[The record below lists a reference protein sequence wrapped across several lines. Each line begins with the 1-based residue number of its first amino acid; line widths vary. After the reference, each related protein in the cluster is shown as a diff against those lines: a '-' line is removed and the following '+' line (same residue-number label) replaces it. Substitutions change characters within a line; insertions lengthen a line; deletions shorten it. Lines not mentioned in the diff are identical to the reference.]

1 MEQTSI
7 WDALSNNGFTGW
19 DYGVFILYIV
29 ILVGMGIFLSRS
41 KKGEEKTSKDYFLAG
56 NTLTWWAVGA
66 SLIAANISAEQFIG
80 MSGSAFASGIA
91 QAAYEL
97 MAAATL
103 LVVGKFLLPLMI
115 EKKIFTIPQ
124 FLRERYNS
132 GVGLAFSILWLFL
145 YVFVNLTSVA
155 WLGALAIQQILG
167 LPTDHIVHVFGM
179 DVDQVRLVIIL
190 SLFLIAGIYS
200 IYGGLASVAWTDVMQ
215 VTFLVGGGLITAY
228 FALDVI
234 GQEVWGCGAM
244 EALGNIYSWCMG
256 IESDKHF
263 NLIVTQQADVY
274 PVINGIPEAVVQSIS
289 GSGDNAIV
297 TIKNVATDSVYN
309 YAGNLVEP
317 LEKGHSVAVGEM
329 VKAKE
334 DPFFTNPGLVLV
346 FGALWLTNLGYW
358 GFNQYII
365 QKGLAAKSLSEAK
378 KGMVFAAVLKILIP
392 FIVCIPGVCAFY
404 IYNAKTGDGQS
415 VLDMLIAKGQI
426 AQDSAINR
434 SDDAYPYL
442 IRNFT
447 PVVIKGLSFAALAAA
462 VISSL
467 ASMFNS
473 TSTLFT
479 MDIYK
484 QFINKNA
491 SETKLV
497 NVGRMTSVSALIIAL
512 IAVYPLMGGIDQA
525 FQFIQEYS
533 AFVYP
538 GVVVIF
544 GLGLLWKR
552 ASGTAAIVA
561 AIGTFAFSIIYK
573 FAFPEM
579 PFLVRSGVVFITLVI
594 LFVWLSIRNKDTEAA
609 TELSADDIK
618 TQLFW
623 SKIMFIIGGVS
634 FALFVASFFSET
646 LHIYGMEGAMAFFAA
661 LMFTIGYYLRS
672 NALDKVQDKKL
683 VAIDLDIFKTDKTF
697 NIGAAVVI
705 ALLTFLYLALW

>member
-244 EALGNIYSWCMG
+244 EALGNIFDWCKEQPG
-256 IESDKHF
+256 DKHF
-263 NLIVTQQADVY
+263 NLIVTRNEELY
-274 PVINGIPEAVVQSIS
+274 PVING
-289 GSGDNAIV
+289 V
-297 TIKNVATDSVYN
+297 TDA
-309 YAGNLVEP
+309 AGNVTQ
-317 LEKGHSVAVGEM
+317 
-329 VKAKE
+329 KE

-378 KGMVFAAVLKILIP
+378 RGMVFAAVLKILIP
-392 FIVCIPGVCAFY
+392 FIVCIPGVCAYY
-404 IYNAKTGDGQS
+404 IMHGSVDGTPITEK
-415 VLDMLIAKGQI
+415 LADHLAGTIG
-426 AQDSAINR
+426 R

>member
-1 MEQTSI
+1 MSVIE
-7 WDALSNNGFTGW
+7 ALKNNGFETI
-19 DYGVFILYIV
+19 DYVVFGAYIV
-29 ILVGMGIFLSRS
+29 LLVGLGLFLSRD
-41 KKGEEKTSKDYFLAG
+41 KKGEEKSSTDYFLAG

-91 QAAYEL
+91 QAAYEI

-124 FLRERYNS
+124 FLRERYNW
-132 GVGLAFSILWLFL
+132 GVGLAFSLLWLFL

-167 LPTDHIVHVFGM
+167 LPTDMTVHFAGM
-179 DVDQVRLVIIL
+179 EIDQVRMVIIL
-190 SLFLIAGIYS
+190 VLFLIAGVYS

-228 FALDVI
+228 AALSVI
-234 GQEVWGCGAM
+234 GAEVWGCGAF
-244 EALGNIYSWCMG
+244 EALGNIFDWCVNQPG
-256 IESDKHF
+256 DKHF
-263 NLIVTQQADVY
+263 NLVVTRQADLY
-274 PVINGIPEAVVQSIS
+274 PVVNG
-289 GSGDNAIV
+289 V
-297 TIKNVATDSVYN
+297 TDA
-309 YAGNLVEP
+309 AGNVIQ
-317 LEKGHSVAVGEM
+317 
-329 VKAKE
+329 KE
-334 DPFFTNPGLVLV
+334 DPFFTNPGIVLI

-365 QKGLAAKSLSEAK
+365 QKGLAAKSLAEAK
-378 KGMVFAAVLKILIP
+378 KGMIFAAFLKILIP

-404 IYNAKTGDGQS
+404 IMNGDGEALENLRQT
-415 VLDMLIAKGQI
+415 LAGGIE
-426 AQDSAINR
+426 R
-434 SDDAYPYL
+434 SDDAYPFL

-447 PVVIKGLSFAALAAA
+447 PTFIKGLSFAALAAA

-491 SETKLV
+491 SESKLV

-512 IAVYPLMGGIDQA
+512 LAVYPLMGGIDQA

-552 ASGTAAIVA
+552 ASGTAAVVCT
-561 AIGTFAFSIIYK
+561 IGTFAFSILFK
-573 FAFPEM
+573 FTLPDT
-579 PFLVRSGVVFITLVI
+579 PFLVRSGYVFICLVI
-594 LFVWLSIRNKDTEAA
+594 LFVGISLKSEKSVAA
-609 TELSADDIK
+609 DELDENTVK

-623 SKIMFIIGGVS
+623 SNILFAVAAVS
-634 FALFVASFFSET
+634 IALFAASFFSET
-646 LHIYGMEGAMAFFAA
+646 LAVHGVAGAMIFFAA
-661 LMFTIGYYLRS
+661 ITATIGFYLRS
-672 NALDKVQDKKL
+672 NALDSVQDPKL
-683 VAIDLDIFKTDKTF
+683 VAIDLKIFETDRAF
-697 NIGAAVVI
+697 NIGAFCVI
-705 ALLTFLYLALW
+705 AIITFLYIILW

>member
-1 MEQTSI
+1 MSVIE
-7 WDALSNNGFTGW
+7 ALKNNGFETI
-19 DYGVFILYIV
+19 DYVVFGAYIV
-29 ILVGMGIFLSRS
+29 LLVGLGLFLSRD
-41 KKGEEKTSKDYFLAG
+41 KKGEEKSSTDYFLAG

-91 QAAYEL
+91 QAAYEI

-124 FLRERYNS
+124 FLRERYNW
-132 GVGLAFSILWLFL
+132 GVGLAFSLLWLFL

-167 LPTDHIVHVFGM
+167 LPTDMTIQFAGM
-179 DVDQVRLVIIL
+179 EIDQVRMVIIL
-190 SLFLIAGIYS
+190 VLFLVAGIYS

-228 FALDVI
+228 AALSVI
-234 GQEVWGCGAM
+234 GAEVWGCGAF
-244 EALGNIYSWCMG
+244 EALGNIFDWCINQPG
-256 IESDKHF
+256 DKHF
-263 NLIVTQQADVY
+263 NLVVTRQADLY
-274 PVINGIPEAVVQSIS
+274 PVVNGVTDAAGNVVQ
-289 GSGDNAIV
+289 
-297 TIKNVATDSVYN
+297 
-309 YAGNLVEP
+309 
-317 LEKGHSVAVGEM
+317 
-329 VKAKE
+329 KE
-334 DPFFTNPGLVLV
+334 DPFFTNPGIVLI

-365 QKGLAAKSLSEAK
+365 QKGLAAKSLAEAK
-378 KGMVFAAVLKILIP
+378 KGMIFAAFLKILIP

-404 IYNAKTGDGQS
+404 IMNGDGEALENLRQT
-415 VLDMLIAKGQI
+415 LAGGIE
-426 AQDSAINR
+426 R
-434 SDDAYPYL
+434 SDDAYPFL

-447 PVVIKGLSFAALAAA
+447 PTFIKGLSFAALAAA

-491 SETKLV
+491 SESKLV

-512 IAVYPLMGGIDQA
+512 LAVYPLMGGIDQA

-552 ASGTAAIVA
+552 ASGTAAVVC
-561 AIGTFAFSIIYK
+561 AIGTFAFSILFK
-573 FAFPEM
+573 FTLPDV
-579 PFLVRSGVVFITLVI
+579 PFLVRSGYVFICLVV
-594 LFVWLSIRNKDTEAA
+594 LFVLISVKSNKSVAA
-609 TELSADDIK
+609 DELDEHTVK

-623 SKIMFIIGGVS
+623 SNILFAVAAVS
-634 FALFVASFFSET
+634 IALFAASFFSET
-646 LHIYGMEGAMAFFAA
+646 LAVYGVAGAMIFFAA
-661 LMFTIGYYLRS
+661 ITATIGFYLRS
-672 NALDKVQDKKL
+672 NALDSVQDPKL
-683 VAIDLDIFKTDKTF
+683 VAIDLNIFKTDKVF
-697 NIGAAVVI
+697 NIGAFGVI
-705 ALLTFLYLALW
+705 AIITFLYIVLW

>member
-1 MEQTSI
+1 MDKIYE
-7 WDALSNNGFTGW
+7 ALSNNGFATA
-19 DYGVFILYIV
+19 DYLVFAVYIV
-29 ILVGMGIFLSRS
+29 ILVGMGLFLSRT
-41 KKGEEKTSKDYFLAG
+41 KKGEEKSSTDYFLAG

-80 MSGSAFASGIA
+80 MSGSAYASGIA

-124 FLRERYNS
+124 FLRERYNW
-132 GVGLAFSILWLFL
+132 GVGLAFSLLWLFL

-167 LPTDHIVHVFGM
+167 LPTDMVINVAGM
-179 DVDQVRLVIIL
+179 EIDQVRMCIIL
-190 SLFLIAGIYS
+190 ALFLIAGIYS

-228 FALDVI
+228 AALSVI
-234 GQEVWGCGAM
+234 GDEMGLGGAWD
-244 EALGNIYSWCMG
+244 ALAHIKDYLAQNPA
-256 IESDKHF
+256 DKHF
-263 NLIVTQQADVY
+263 NLVVTRNEGAF
-274 PVINGIPEAVVQSIS
+274 P
-289 GSGDNAIV
+289 AIQ
-297 TIKNVATDSVYN
+297 D
-309 YAGNLVEP
+309 
-317 LEKGHSVAVGEM
+317 
-329 VKAKE
+329 
-334 DPFFTNPGLVLV
+334 DPFFTNPGIVLI

-365 QKGLAAKSLSEAK
+365 QKGLAAKSLDEAK
-378 KGMVFAAVLKILIP
+378 KGMVFAAFLKILIP

-404 IYNAKTGDGQS
+404 IMNAPECDGLRETLAGS
-415 VLDMLIAKGQI
+415 I
-426 AQDSAINR
+426 SR
-434 SDDAYPYL
+434 SDDAYPFL

-447 PVVIKGLSFAALAAA
+447 PTIVKGLSFGALAAA

-484 QFINKNA
+484 QFINKEA
-491 SETKLV
+491 SEKKLV

-552 ASGTAAIVA
+552 ASGTAAVVC

-573 FAFPEM
+573 FAFPDM
-579 PFLVRSGVVFITLVI
+579 PFLVRSGVVFITLII
-594 LFVWLSIRNKDTEAA
+594 LFVWISLSSKKAVP
-609 TELSADDIK
+609 ADKLDEQTIK

-623 SKIMFIIGGVS
+623 SRIMFITAAISLVLCIGG
-634 FALFVASFFSET
+634 FFNET
-646 LHIYGMEGAMAFFAA
+646 MHIHGFEGAMIFFAA
-661 LMFTIGYYLRS
+661 ITATIGLYLRS
-672 NALDKVQDKKL
+672 NALDKVQDPKL
-683 VAIDLDIFKTDKTF
+683 VAIDLDVFKTDKVF
-697 NIGAAVVI
+697 NWGAFGVI
-705 ALLTFLYLALW
+705 AILTVLYIALW

>member
-1 MEQTSI
+1 MEKI
-7 WDALSNNGFTGW
+7 LNALSGNGFEPI
-19 DYGVFILYIV
+19 DYIV
-29 ILVGMGIFLSRS
+29 FAAYIVLLVGLGIFLSRG
-41 KKGEEKTSKDYFLAG
+41 KKGEEKSSTDYFLAG

-124 FLRERYNS
+124 FLRERYNW

-167 LPTDHIVHVFGM
+167 LPTDMTISLAGM
-179 DVDQVRLVIIL
+179 EVDQVRICIIL
-190 SLFLIAGIYS
+190 FLFLIAGIYS

-228 FALDVI
+228 AALSVI
-234 GQEVWGCGAM
+234 GAEVWGCGAM
-244 EALGNIYSWCMG
+244 EALGNIYSWCIG
-256 IESDKHF
+256 QEGDKHF
-263 NLIVTQQADVY
+263 NLIVTRNEELY
-274 PVINGIPEAVVQSIS
+274 PVING
-289 GSGDNAIV
+289 V
-297 TIKNVATDSVYN
+297 TDA
-309 YAGNLVEP
+309 AGQVTQ
-317 LEKGHSVAVGEM
+317 
-329 VKAKE
+329 KE

-365 QKGLAAKSLSEAK
+365 QKGLAAKSLAEAK

-392 FIVCIPGVCAFY
+392 FIVCIPGVCAFF
-404 IYNAKTGDGQS
+404 IMNGSVDGIP
-415 VLDMLIAKGQI
+415 VLEKLPNLAGEIT
-426 AQDSAINR
+426 R

-447 PVVIKGLSFAALAAA
+447 PVFVKGLSFAALAAA

-497 NVGRMTSVSALIIAL
+497 NVGRLTSITALIIAL

-552 ASGTAAIVA
+552 ASGKAAVAA
-561 AIGTFAFSIIYK
+561 AIGTFAFSIIFK
-573 FAFPEM
+573 FAFPEI
-579 PFLVRSGVVFITLVI
+579 PFLVRSGLVFIVLVI
-594 LFVWLSIRNKDTEAA
+594 MFVGMSLMSKDTEKAD
-609 TELSADDIK
+609 ELSEEDVK

-623 SKIMFIIGGVS
+623 SNIMFVIAAVS
-634 FALFVASFFSET
+634 AALFVASFFSET

-661 LMFTIGYYLRS
+661 ITATIGYYLRS
-672 NALDKVQDKKL
+672 NALDAVQDPKL
-683 VAIDLDIFKTDKTF
+683 VAIDLAIFKTDKTF
-697 NIGAAVVI
+697 NIGAFVVI
-705 ALLTFLYLALW
+705 ALLTVLYLALW